1 MVVKYYCHCL
11 NCTLHVDTVLDINV
25 LEGIRVPQG
34 WKISVPS
41 PEAPLT
47 LQGSPA
53 PAWVGNLAL
62 GGVTAAYPP
71 FLLRRSTTDSLG
83 WMVHTCRL
91 CDMEICAT
99 SRLCPHV
106 ILHASLTPDTG
117 LQERKDDPHYSRA
130 FNVIIPSGIDPQQMA
145 KAEGSLWEFLNA
157 RADASLIS
165 EKAEMERRISEFR
178 ELQEIEY
185 HAYCGAVLE
194 EKKMLVARMTWIS
207 HHHQILTE
215 TEEHHNL
222 LRTIREEENA
232 NANASRNASGSGKG
246 DESGSSPNVN
256 VMDSD
261 LPFRRSGHGQLS
273 SSYRPPTGAF
283 GSLGVGRE
291 GGGRR
296 SFHLSQ
302 RESSPFVDVPPSP
315 KLQPSYSD
323 SRHSPLSLDPL
334 GGTGAASDEGMLDQ
348 MIADLDDQDPFSP
361 MFDMDGA
368 PPEHS
373 SSHEADG
380 QGRGRGKGRGKGK
393 GRERQVENNDNDN
406 DNNDNNDNNDD
417 DGDDDDLSSDENEP
431 VDMSSTAE
439 AGTAL
444 PRGVAGLG
452 GRGGFSLTSSRI
464 HPLQTSGGGRVSQPI
479 AVPPSHKALDEAGEA
494 EGNGN
499 EDGNDDMLGVDGD
512 KRIIP
517 PHTLLEHGYL
527 TQDFRPH
534 SLRDAKY
541 FGRSLR

>member
-1 MVVKYYCHCL
+1 
-11 NCTLHVDTVLDINV
+11 
-25 LEGIRVPQG
+25 VPQG

-106 ILHASLTPDTG
+106 ILHASLTPDSG
-117 LQERKDDPHYSRA
+117 LEERKEDPHYSRA
-130 FNVIIPSGIDPQQMA
+130 FGVIIPSGIDPQQMA

-157 RADASLIS
+157 RADASLTS

-178 ELQEIEY
+178 ELQEKEY

-232 NANASRNASGSGKG
+232 NVSGKG
-246 DESGSSPNVN
+246 DESGSSLN

-291 GGGRR
+291 GGRR

-348 MIADLDDQDPFSP
+348 MIADLDDEQDPFSP

-368 PPEHS
+368 PPERS
-373 SSHEADG
+373 SSRETDG
-380 QGRGRGKGRGKGK
+380 QGKGQGQGKGK
-393 GRERQVENNDNDN
+393 GRERQVWNNDNDN
-406 DNNDNNDNNDD
+406 DN
-417 DGDDDDLSSDENEP
+417 DDDLSSDENEP

-439 AGTAL
+439 AGTSL

-452 GRGGFSLTSSRI
+452 GRRGFSLTSSRI
-464 HPLQTSGGGRVSQPI
+464 HPLQTSGRARVSQPI
-479 AVPPSHKALDEAGEA
+479 AVPPSHKALDEAGEEA

-499 EDGNDDMLGVDGD
+499 EDGDDDMLGVDMD

-541 FGRSLR
+541 YGRSLR